1 MSFHELLV
9 TATVTSIVLGGVYH
23 LFDQGLRAYAV
34 GTARVEATQAA
45 RAAIVRMSA
54 EIRNA
59 GRGAVWDGAAIVVAE
74 PSRIVIASDLD
85 ADGNTSDRGEQITW
99 QLVGSVLRRNAGAGA
114 QPVANGISALELR
127 YYDAAGQATSV
138 PADVR
143 IVDVALAAESTL
155 GGGNLARGVA
165 TRIETR
171 VRLRN
176 R

>member
-9 TATVTSIVLGGVYH
+9 TTTISSVVLGGVYT
-23 LFDQGLRAYAV
+23 LFDHGLRVHAV
-34 GTARVEATQAA
+34 GTARVESTQAA
-45 RAAIVRMSA
+45 RAALVRMSA

-59 GRGAVWDGAAIVVAE
+59 GRGVAWDGSAIVTAE

-85 ADGNTSDRGEQITW
+85 ADGATTDRGEQITW

-114 QPVANGISALELR
+114 QPVANGVSTLELR
-127 YYDAAGQATSV
+127 YYDAAGQPTSV

-143 IVDVALAAESTL
+143 IVDVALVAVPSL
-155 GGGNLARGVA
+155 GGGSLARGIA
-165 TRIETR
+165 TRLETR